1 MFDIGVWL
9 TDNLISGVSNG
20 IFAREYVAMLAANYM
35 LKGLLSAAQV
45 QYIAEET
52 APTPEPEEVPEEP
65 AE

>member
-1 MFDIGVWL
+1 MFDIGQWL
-9 TDNLISGVSNG
+9 TENLISGVANG

-45 QYIAEET
+45 QYIAENTVPSLES
-52 APTPEPEEVPEEP
+52 EEVPEEP